1 MKTKVPS
8 MQDLLEAGAH
18 FGHKVSRGNP
28 RMKRYVYGARDG
40 VQIVDLAKTEELLK
54 EATEKAYQL
63 GKDGKVMLL
72 IGTKKQAQELIRGLA
87 KEADTYYLVQKWVKG
102 LFTNFEEIR
111 KNIKKL
117 LDLKEKQQKNQLTHY
132 TKREQ
137 LFMSRKVNKFEY
149 ELGGVAAME
158 KLPDAIFVVDGVAD
172 KIAIKEARETGVK
185 VLGISDTNADPMTFD
200 YPVPANDDGI
210 KSINLICETIIGAY
224 IEGKKEAGI
233 KTNEKKS
240 TQEAPKEDNS
250 EVATEISEAVAEEA
264 AALEE
269 LVEKEVVEESSRKES
284 KI

>member
-1 MKTKVPS
+1 

-40 VQIVDLAKTEELLK
+40 VQIVDLAKTEEMLK

-63 GKDGKVMLL
+63 GKDGKIMLL
-72 IGTKKQAQELIRGLA
+72 VGTKKQAQDMIRDLA

-117 LDLKEKQQKNQLTHY
+117 LDLKEKQQKKQLDHY

-137 LFMSRKVNKFEY
+137 LFISRTLNKFEY
-149 ELGGVAAME
+149 ELGGVSLMD

-200 YPVPANDDGI
+200 YPIPANDDGI
-210 KSINLICETIIGAY
+210 KSIKLICETVIGAY
-224 IEGKKEAGI
+224 IEGKKESGI
-233 KTNEKKS
+233 KTGEKKAS
-240 TQEAPKEDNS
+240 SESKEAKE
-250 EVATEISEAVAEEA
+250 EAETEISEAVAEEA
-264 AALEE
+264 AAIEE
-269 LVEKEVVEESSRKES
+269 MVEKEVVEESSRKTE
-284 KI
+284 

>member
-1 MKTKVPS
+1 MKTKVPT
-8 MQDLLEAGAH
+8 MQDLLEAGSH

-40 VQIVDLAKTEELLK
+40 VQIIDLAKTEELLK
-54 EATEKAYQL
+54 VATEKAYQL
-63 GKDGKVMLL
+63 GKDGKVLLL
-72 IGTKKQAQELIRGLA
+72 IGTKKQSQELIRALA

-117 LDLKEKQQKNQLTHY
+117 LDLKEKQLKNQLTHY

-137 LFMSRKVNKFEY
+137 LFMARKVNKFEY
-149 ELGGVAAME
+149 ELGGVAVME

-185 VLGISDTNADPMTFD
+185 VLGLSDTNADPMTFD
-200 YPVPANDDGI
+200 YPIPANDDGI
-210 KSINLICETIIGAY
+210 KSIKLICETVIGAY

-233 KTNEKKS
+233 KTNAKKG
-240 TQEAPKEDNS
+240 EEVKAAPVE
-250 EVATEISEAVAEEA
+250 TEMSEAVAEEA
-264 AALEE
+264 AILEE
-269 LVEKEVVEESSRKES
+269 LVEKVVVEESSRKVE
-284 KI
+284 

>member
-28 RMKRYVYGARDG
+28 RMKRYIYGARDG

-102 LFTNFEEIR
+102 LFTNHEEIR

-117 LDLKEKQQKNQLTHY
+117 LDLKEKQSKNQLTHY

-149 ELGGVAAME
+149 ELGGVAAMD
-158 KLPDAIFVVDGVAD
+158 KLPDAIFVVDGVSD

-233 KTNEKKS
+233 KTNPKKS
-240 TQEAPKEDNS
+240 EEKIETPTD
-250 EVATEISEAVAEEA
+250 EVMSEAVAEEA
-264 AALEE
+264 AVLEE
-269 LVEKEVVEESSRKES
+269 LVEKEVVEESSRKE
-284 KI
+284 

>member
-117 LDLKEKQQKNQLTHY
+117 LYLKDKQDKKQLSHY
-132 TKREQ
+132 TKIEQ
-137 LFMSRKVNKFEY
+137 LFISRKINKFDY
-149 ELGGVAAME
+149 ELGGVAAMD

-210 KSINLICETIIGAY
+210 KSIKMICETVIGAY
-224 IEGKKEAGI
+224 IEGKKESGI
-233 KTNEKKS
+233 KTGEKAK
-240 TQEAPKEDNS
+240 TDDAIEEIPA
-250 EVATEISEAVAEEA
+250 EISAAVAEEA
-264 AALEE
+264 ALLEE
-269 LVEKEVVEESSRKES
+269 VVEKEVVEESSRKTE
-284 KI
+284 

>member
-117 LDLKEKQQKNQLTHY
+117 LDLKEKQEKKQLSHY

-137 LFMSRKVNKFEY
+137 LFISRKLNKFDY
-149 ELGGVAAME
+149 ELGGVAVMD

-200 YPVPANDDGI
+200 YPIPANDDGI
-210 KSINLICETIIGAY
+210 KSIKMICETVIGAY
-224 IEGKKEAGI
+224 IEGKKESGI
-233 KTNEKKS
+233 KTGEKAK
-240 TQEAPKEDNS
+240 TEDTKE
-250 EVATEISEAVAEEA
+250 ETTEISEAVAEEA
-264 AALEE
+264 AVLEE
-269 LVEKEVVEESSRKES
+269 LVEKEVVEESSRKE
-284 KI
+284 

>member
-8 MQDLLEAGAH
+8 MQDLLEAGSH

-28 RMKRYVYGARDG
+28 RMKRYIFGARDG

-54 EATEKAYQL
+54 EATQKAYEL
-63 GKDGKVMLL
+63 GKDGQVLLL
-72 IGTKKQAQELIRGLA
+72 IGTKKQSQDLIRALA

-117 LDLKEKQQKNQLTHY
+117 LDLKEKQQKNQLSHY

-137 LFMSRKVNKFEY
+137 LFISRKLNKFDY
-149 ELGGVAAME
+149 ELGGVSVME

-172 KIAIKEARETGVK
+172 KIAIKEANETGVK

-200 YPVPANDDGI
+200 YPIPANDDGI
-210 KSINLICETIIGAY
+210 KSIKLICETVIGAY
-224 IEGKKEAGI
+224 IEGKKESGI
-233 KTNEKKS
+233 KTGEKK
-240 TQEAPKEDNS
+240 TTD
-250 EVATEISEAVAEEA
+250 EVQTGTTEISEAVAEEA

-269 LVEKEVVEESSRKES
+269 LVEKEVVEASSRKVE
-284 KI
+284 

>member
-54 EATEKAYQL
+54 VATEKAYQL

-72 IGTKKQAQELIRGLA
+72 IGTKKQAQELVRGLA
-87 KEADTYYLVQKWVKG
+87 KEADTYFLVQKWVKG

-117 LDLKEKQQKNQLTHY
+117 LDLKDKQEKKQLGLY

-137 LFMSRKVNKFEY
+137 LFITRKINKFEY
-149 ELGGVAAME
+149 ELGGVAVME

-172 KIAIKEARETGVK
+172 KIAIKEARETGVT

-210 KSINLICETIIGAY
+210 KSIKLICETVIGAY
-224 IEGKKEAGI
+224 IEGKKESGI
-233 KTNEKKS
+233 KTGEKAK
-240 TQEAPKEDNS
+240 TEETTEAVPAEM
-250 EVATEISEAVAEEA
+250 SEAVTEEA
-264 AALEE
+264 AILEE
-269 LVEKEVVEESSRKES
+269 AVEKKVVEESSRKE
-284 KI
+284 

>member
-54 EATEKAYQL
+54 VATEKAYQL

-102 LFTNFEEIR
+102 LFTNYEEIR

-117 LDLKEKQQKNQLTHY
+117 LDLKDKQEKKQLGLY

-137 LFMSRKVNKFEY
+137 LFITRKINKFEY

-210 KSINLICETIIGAY
+210 KSIKMICETVIGAY
-224 IEGKKEAGI
+224 IEGKKESGI
-233 KTNEKKS
+233 KTGEKAK
-240 TQEAPKEDNS
+240 TIEAVE
-250 EVATEISEAVAEEA
+250 EVTAEMSEAVAEEA
-264 AALEE
+264 AILEE
-269 LVEKEVVEESSRKES
+269 AVEKEVVEESSRKE
-284 KI
+284 

>member
-63 GKDGKVMLL
+63 GKDGKIMLL

-117 LDLKEKQQKNQLTHY
+117 LDLKDKQEKKQLSHY

-137 LFMSRKVNKFEY
+137 LFISRKINKFDY
-149 ELGGVAAME
+149 ELGGVAAMD

-210 KSINLICETIIGAY
+210 KSIKMICETVIGAY
-224 IEGKKEAGI
+224 IEGKKESGI
-233 KTNEKKS
+233 KTGEKAK
-240 TQEAPKEDNS
+240 TDDAIEEIPA
-250 EVATEISEAVAEEA
+250 EISAAVAEEA
-264 AALEE
+264 ALLEE
-269 LVEKEVVEESSRKES
+269 VVEKEVVEESSRKTE
-284 KI
+284 

>member
-1 MKTKVPS
+1 MKTKVPT

-54 EATEKAYQL
+54 EATEKAYEL

-72 IGTKKQAQELIRGLA
+72 IGTKKQAQEMIRDLA
-87 KEADTYYLVQKWVKG
+87 KEADTYFLVQKWVKG

-117 LDLKEKQQKNQLTHY
+117 LDLKEKQAKKQLNHY

-137 LFMSRKVNKFEY
+137 LFMARKINKFDY
-149 ELGGVAAME
+149 ELGGVSVME

-185 VLGISDTNADPMTFD
+185 VIGISDTNADPMTFD
-200 YPVPANDDGI
+200 YPIPANDDGI
-210 KSINLICETIIGAY
+210 KSIKLICETVINAY
-224 IEGKKEAGI
+224 IEGKKESGI
-233 KTNEKKS
+233 KTNEKV
-240 TQEAPKEDNS
+240 AKETKTS
-250 EVATEISEAVAEEA
+250 EGDEEVSEAVAEETA
-264 AALEE
+264 LLEE
-269 LVEKEVVEESSRKES
+269 LVEKEVVEESSRKVE
-284 KI
+284 

>member
-117 LDLKEKQQKNQLTHY
+117 LDLKDKQEKKQLSHY

-137 LFMSRKVNKFEY
+137 LFISRKINKFDY
-149 ELGGVAAME
+149 ELGGVAAMD

-210 KSINLICETIIGAY
+210 KSIKMICETVIGAY
-224 IEGKKEAGI
+224 IEGKKESGI
-233 KTNEKKS
+233 KTGEKAK
-240 TQEAPKEDNS
+240 TDEAIEEIP
-250 EVATEISEAVAEEA
+250 AEISAAVAEEA
-264 AALEE
+264 ALLEE
-269 LVEKEVVEESSRKES
+269 VVEKEVVEESSRKTE
-284 KI
+284 

>member
-224 IEGKKEAGI
+224 IEGKKF
-233 KTNEKKS
+233 
-240 TQEAPKEDNS
+240 
-250 EVATEISEAVAEEA
+250 ISNW
-264 AALEE
+264 
-269 LVEKEVVEESSRKES
+269 
-284 KI
+284 

>member
-1 MKTKVPS
+1 

-63 GKDGKVMLL
+63 GKDGKIMLL
-72 IGTKKQAQELIRGLA
+72 IGTKKQAQELIRDLA

-117 LDLKEKQQKNQLTHY
+117 LDLKERQQKNQLTQY

-137 LFMSRKVNKFEY
+137 LFMARKVNKFDY
-149 ELGGVAAME
+149 ELGGVAEMT
-158 KLPDAIFVVDGVAD
+158 KLPDAIFVVDGVSD
-172 KIAIKEARETGVK
+172 KIAVKEAGETGVK

-200 YPVPANDDGI
+200 YPIPANDDGI
-210 KSINLICETIIGAY
+210 KSIKLICETVINAY
-224 IEGKKEAGI
+224 IEGKKESGI
-233 KTNEKKS
+233 KTGEKKV
-240 TQEAPKEDNS
+240 TEEPKEANS
-250 EVATEISEAVAEEA
+250 GAEPEISEAVAEET

-269 LVEKEVVEESSRKES
+269 MVEKEVVTESSS
-284 KI
+284 KVK

>member
-54 EATEKAYQL
+54 EATEKAYRL

-240 TQEAPKEDNS
+240 SQEAPKEDS
-250 EVATEISEAVAEEA
+250 AEVTTEISEAVAEEA

>member
-28 RMKRYVYGARDG
+28 RMKRYIYGARDG

-54 EATEKAYQL
+54 EATQKAYEM

-72 IGTKKQAQELIRGLA
+72 VGTKKQAQEMIRNLA
-87 KEADTYYLVQKWVKG
+87 KEADTFFLVQKWVKG

-117 LDLKEKQQKNQLTHY
+117 LDLKEKQQKKQLDIY

-137 LFMSRKVNKFEY
+137 LFIARKLNKFDY
-149 ELGGVAAME
+149 ELGGVAMMD

-210 KSINLICETIIGAY
+210 KSIKLICETIIGAY
-224 IEGKKEAGI
+224 IEGKKESGI
-233 KTNEKKS
+233 KTGEKKAE
-240 TQEAPKEDNS
+240 TAQTKE
-250 EVATEISEAVAEEA
+250 ETPEISAAVAEEA

-269 LVEKEVVEESSRKES
+269 AVEKEVVEESSRKE
-284 KI
+284 